1 MELLFTNEGLPIWM
15 TITFGIVVFILGK
28 YAWKPIL
35 KSLNEREDAI
45 DGAILKAEETQAE
58 MEKLQAQNQD
68 LLKSAR
74 EDRDKILKDAKATGD
89 KMIAEAKNNAAAE
102 GQKMLE
108 KAKAEIEQQTTQAMT
123 ELKKEVSTLSISMA
137 EKIIGRK
144 FEDPKEQSQY
154 IEQRLKDLETMPKAS
169 KN

>member
-35 KSLNEREDAI
+35 QSLKDREEEI
-45 DGAILKAEETQAE
+45 DGAIRLAEETKAE
-58 MEKLQAQNQD
+58 MAKMKSQNEN
-68 LLKSAR
+68 LLKEAR
-74 EDRDKILKDAKATGD
+74 EEREQIIKIAKSTGD
-89 KMIAEAKNNAAAE
+89 KMIAEAKSNAAVE

-108 KAKAEIEQQTTQAMT
+108 KAKAEIVQQTAQAMA
-123 ELKKEVSTLSISMA
+123 ELKKEVSSLSISMA
-137 EKIIGRK
+137 EKIIGKK

-154 IEQRLKDLETMPKAS
+154 IEQRLKDLEQMPKAS

>member
-35 KSLNEREDAI
+35 QSLKDREEEI
-45 DGAILKAEETQAE
+45 DGAIQLAEETKAE
-58 MEKLQAQNQD
+58 MAKMKSQNED
-68 LLKSAR
+68 LLKEAR
-74 EDRDKILKDAKATGD
+74 EEREKIIKIAKTTGD
-89 KMIAEAKNNAAAE
+89 KMIAEAKSTAAVE
-102 GQKMLE
+102 GQKMVE
-108 KAKAEIEQQTTQAMT
+108 KAKAEIEQQTTLAMA

-137 EKIIGRK
+137 EKIIGKK